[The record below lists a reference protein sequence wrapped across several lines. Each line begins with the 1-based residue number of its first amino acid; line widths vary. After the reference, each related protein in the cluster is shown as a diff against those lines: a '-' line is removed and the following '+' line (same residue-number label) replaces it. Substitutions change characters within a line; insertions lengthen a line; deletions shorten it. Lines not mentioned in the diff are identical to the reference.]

1 MHLPL
6 FPQFRPDSSISQ
18 RPTPDTLVK
27 IASGNRE
34 ELENLSLL
42 LSAMSIDHVV
52 DHAAQALLVRS
63 VDVERALYLWQQY
76 AVENSNWPAP
86 LTHVASRSSW
96 FPTFC
101 MMALLFLFYLH
112 TGSWLD
118 GNIWFVKGAI
128 DSVAIE
134 QNGEWWRLLTALTLH
149 MDISHVVGNLL
160 LGGLIIHLLC
170 TQAGYGTA
178 WLLML
183 VGAVAANFLNI
194 TLRDIPHHSVGL
206 STAVFTALGMLS
218 VIQKRRGQR
227 GRILPTQLISL
238 GAGLALFAM
247 LGSGGERTDL
257 GAHIFGF
264 FCGILLGF
272 LYRLWPQKTPGQLA
286 AKKESLYFTLALVS
300 VLIAWARAMH

>member
-18 RPTPDTLVK
+18 RPAPDTLVK

-183 VGAVAANFLNI
+183 VGAVVANFLNI

-218 VIQKRRGQR
+218 VMQKRRGQR
-227 GRILPTQLISL
+227 GRILPAQLLPL

-247 LGSGGERTDL
+247 LGSSGERTDL

-272 LYRLWPQKTPGQLA
+272 FYRLWPPKTPGQLA

>member
-86 LTHVASRSSW
+86 LTHVAPRSSW

-218 VIQKRRGQR
+218 VMQKRRGQR
-227 GRILPTQLISL
+227 DRILPTQLSPL

>member
-86 LTHVASRSSW
+86 LTHVAPRSSW

-134 QNGEWWRLLTALTLH
+134 QNSEWWRLLTALTLH

-183 VGAVAANFLNI
+183 VGAVVANFLNI

-286 AKKESLYFTLALVS
+286 AKKESLYFTLTLVT

>member
-86 LTHVASRSSW
+86 LTHVAPRSSW

-183 VGAVAANFLNI
+183 VGAVVANFLNI

>member
-183 VGAVAANFLNI
+183 VGAVVANFLNI